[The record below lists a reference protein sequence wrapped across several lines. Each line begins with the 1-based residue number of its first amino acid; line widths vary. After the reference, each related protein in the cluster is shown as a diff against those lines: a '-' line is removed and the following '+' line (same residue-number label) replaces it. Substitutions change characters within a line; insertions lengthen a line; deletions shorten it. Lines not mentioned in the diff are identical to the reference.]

1 MATRSHPNKPKQ
13 SELSGLRNIGKVT
26 ERWLNGIGV
35 YDEGELRE
43 MGAVRAYRKIREIE
57 SGAGLNLL
65 YALHGALTGTHWNDL
80 AAPIKDLL
88 RREAERDE
96 AGSRRR

>member
-35 YDEGELRE
+35 YDEGELRK

-57 SGAGLNLL
+57 SGASLNLL
-65 YALHGALTGTHWNDL
+65 
-80 AAPIKDLL
+80 
-88 RREAERDE
+88 
-96 AGSRRR
+96 

>member
-1 MATRSHPNKPKQ
+1 MATRSHPHKPKQ
-13 SELSGLRNIGKVT
+13 TELSGLKNIGKVT

-35 YDEGELRE
+35 YDEGELRK
-43 MGAVRAYRKIREIE
+43 MGAVAAYRKIRETE
-57 SGAGLNLL
+57 SGAGVNLL
-65 YALHGALTGTHWNDL
+65 YVLHGALTDTHWNDL

-88 RREAERDE
+88 RREAERGE

>member
-1 MATRSHPNKPKQ
+1 MKQ
-13 SELSGLRNIGKVT
+13 KEPEKARKSERAGLENIGKVT

-35 YDEGELRE
+35 YDEGELRKL
-43 MGAVRAYRKIREIE
+43 GAVAAYQKIRQTE
-57 SGAGLNLL
+57 SAAGLNLL

-88 RREAERDE
+88 RREAERAE